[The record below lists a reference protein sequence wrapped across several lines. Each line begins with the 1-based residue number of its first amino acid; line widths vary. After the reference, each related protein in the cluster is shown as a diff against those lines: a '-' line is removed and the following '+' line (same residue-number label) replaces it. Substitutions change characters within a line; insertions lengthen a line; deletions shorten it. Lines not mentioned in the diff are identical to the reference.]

1 MQRTHAP
8 KNIHEEG
15 ASFVICAENSP
26 QKKWF
31 NKTEE
36 NCNKTSAILFQKFD
50 EAIVTLKDQNKR

>member
-1 MQRTHAP
+1 MHQ
-8 KNIHEEG
+8 KMHEEG

-26 QKKWF
+26 EKKWF

-36 NCNKTSAILFQKFD
+36 NCNKTSAILLQKFY